1 MAKKLLIALTAIMG
15 LSILAFAAA
24 KPNFSGTWALDRARS
39 FGMPGDMTQVL
50 TITHTDDKMEV
61 ETRIIQPNNERTI
74 KDTFILDGKEHE
86 FTPPTPPNAPANA
99 PPPPKGKR
107 TVTWLPGDTALTVTD
122 VTTATTPQ
130 GEVTTQNVRKW
141 VINGQG
147 ELVVDTY
154 VDGPRGSFE
163 AKRIFKKQ

>member
-1 MAKKLLIALTAIMG
+1 MAKKLLIALAAIMG
-15 LSILAFAAA
+15 LSILAMAAA
-24 KPNFSGTWALDRARS
+24 KPNFSGTWTLDRARS
-39 FGMPGDMTQVL
+39 FGMPGNMTQIL
-50 TITHTDDKMEV
+50 TITHTDDKIEL
-61 ETRIIQPNNERTI
+61 ETKLIQPNNERTV

-86 FTPPTPPNAPANA
+86 FTPPTPPNAPANTPA
-99 PPPPKGKR
+99 PKGKR
-107 TVTWLPGDTALTVTD
+107 TVTWLPGDVGITVTD

-141 VINGQG
+141 AINGQG

-154 VDGPRGSFE
+154 IDNPNGSFE